1 MASRRR
7 LARIA
12 VMQTLFEEDFHASH
26 PSEILNQHPDDVLRR
41 NMRESVEP
49 VDEGFAHELLAGVV
63 SHLEDIRKAMQ
74 QHAPQWPL
82 ARMDR
87 ITRSILVMG
96 TYELLFAGDAPPA
109 VVMNEAIDIAKEF
122 GGEESGKF
130 VNGVLNAI
138 AHQE

>member
-12 VMQTLFEEDFHASH
+12 VMQTLFEIDFHEGKVEDN
-26 PSEILNQHPDDVLRR
+26 PKKILERNITDIKEEEIDSE
-41 NMRESVEP
+41 
-49 VDEGFAHELLAGVV
+49 FAQNLLSGVV
-63 SHLEDIRKAMQ
+63 ECGENIRSAMQ
-74 QHAPQWPL
+74 EHAPQWPL
-82 ARMDR
+82 ERMDR
-87 ITRSILVMG
+87 ITRSILILG
-96 TYELLFAGDAPPA
+96 TYELMYGNDAPAA

-138 AHQE
+138 AHD